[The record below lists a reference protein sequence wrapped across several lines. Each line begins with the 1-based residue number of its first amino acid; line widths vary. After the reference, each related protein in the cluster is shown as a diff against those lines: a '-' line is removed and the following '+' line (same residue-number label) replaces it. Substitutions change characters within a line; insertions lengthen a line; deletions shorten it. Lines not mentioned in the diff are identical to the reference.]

1 MFSNGELGSFFA
13 RRAVIVVAAIV
24 LITVAL
30 TIAISAVAY
39 KLAADCPHKNGDM
52 IVISDNLLVPPV
64 TFVQCTFS
72 GGLVYH
78 SSVGYMSIK
87 FDR

>member
-1 MFSNGELGSFFA
+1 MFSNSKLGSFVA
-13 RRAVIVVAAIV
+13 RRSVIVVAAIV

-30 TIAISAVAY
+30 TIVTSAVAY

-64 TFVQCTFS
+64 TFVQCTFY
-72 GGLVYH
+72 GGIVH
-78 SSVGYMSIK
+78 HPSVGYMSIK

>member
-13 RRAVIVVAAIV
+13 RRAVIMVAVIV
-24 LITVAL
+24 LVTVAL
-30 TIAISAVAY
+30 TIVTSAMAY

-87 FDR
+87 LE

>member
-13 RRAVIVVAAIV
+13 RRFMIVVAAIV
-24 LITVAL
+24 AITVAI
-30 TIAISAVAY
+30 TVAINVIVY
-39 KLAADCPHKNGDM
+39 TLNTDCPHTNGDM

-78 SSVGYMSIK
+78 SSVGYMFIE